1 MSLLSIARRQRRAVA
16 LSAIALLAACS
27 TDAPTGPRQVAAPDA
42 PDASLLGGVI
52 GGVTGVVGGV
62 VTVLTKPLL
71 ATTITRTSPIAA
83 EKAVA
88 VIGRAGG
95 TIRLPNAG
103 LTVVVPYGAV
113 STTTTFTVSAPAG
126 TAVLYEFGP
135 HGTKFAVPLKVTQDL
150 RRTTYSLLGGLTLKA
165 GYYQDGS
172 ANLSTNSALVTEVL
186 PVALSSLL
194 GTATFSVGHFSGYMM
209 STGLVET
216 VGSEPIET
224 PQVEW

>member
-1 MSLLSIARRQRRAVA
+1 MLRRPRQVVA
-16 LSAIALLAACS
+16 LSAIALLGACS
-27 TDAPTGPRQVAAPDA
+27 NDAPTGPRSVAAPDA
-42 PDASLLGGVI
+42 PNGSLLGGV
-52 GGVTGVVGGV
+52 VGVVGGV
-62 VTVLTKPLL
+62 VTVLTKPVL
-71 ATTITRTSPIAA
+71 ASTITRTSPIAA
-83 EKAVA
+83 EKAVV

-113 STTTTFTVSAPAG
+113 STSTTFTVSAPAG

-135 HGTKFAVPLKVTQDL
+135 HGTRFAVPLKVTQDL

-172 ANLSTNSALVTEVL
+172 ANLSNNTALVTEVL
-186 PVALSSLL
+186 PVTLSSLL

-209 STGLVET
+209 STGLVESVDGEST
-216 VGSEPIET
+216 DA
-224 PQVEW
+224 QVEW

>member
-1 MSLLSIARRQRRAVA
+1 MSLFSIVRLQRRAVA

-27 TDAPTGPRQVAAPDA
+27 TDGPTGPGPAAAPDA
-42 PDASLLGGVI
+42 PNASLLGGLV
-52 GGVTGVVGGV
+52 GGVTGGVGGV
-62 VTVLTKPLL
+62 VNVLAQPVL
-71 ATTITRTSPIAA
+71 ASTITRTSPIAA

-113 STTTTFTVSAPAG
+113 NGATTFTVSAPAG

-135 HGTKFAVPLKVTQDL
+135 HGTRFAVPLKVTQDL
-150 RRTTYSLLGGLTLKA
+150 RRTTYGLLGGLTLRA
-165 GYYQDGS
+165 GYYKDGS
-172 ANLSTNSALVTEVL
+172 ANLSANTALVTEVL
-186 PVALSSLL
+186 PVTLSSLL

-209 STGLVET
+209 STGLTSSVEENAE
-216 VGSEPIET
+216 VDARDG
-224 PQVEW
+224 W

>member
-1 MSLLSIARRQRRAVA
+1 MSLLSILRRQRRSIA

-27 TDAPTGPRQVAAPDA
+27 TDVPTGPRSVAAPDA
-42 PDASLLGGVI
+42 PNVSLLGGVA

-62 VTVLTKPLL
+62 VTVLTQPLL
-71 ATTITRTSPIAA
+71 ATTITRRSPIAA
-83 EKAVA
+83 EKVVA
-88 VIGRAGG
+88 VIGRSGG

-103 LTVVVPYGAV
+103 LTVVIPYGAV

-150 RRTTYSLLGGLTLKA
+150 SRTTYSLLGGLTLKA
-165 GYYQDGS
+165 GYYKDGS
-172 ANLSTNSALVTEVL
+172 ADLSNNTALVTEVL
-186 PVALSSLL
+186 PVTLSSLL

-209 STGLVET
+209 STGLTDAVEGAPT
-216 VGSEPIET
+216 TE
-224 PQVEW
+224 QVEW